1 MCSAERRGIQ
11 RREEHSGEG
20 LPGWYS
26 KGLSQLGLQL
36 IPQQLRQRSQGQWF
50 EHAVSEI
57 FTVVLYIWIHNP
69 AIGSP
74 T

>member
-20 LPGWYS
+20 LPGWYP